1 MTKRTLLVAAL
12 LCVCPDLAQADGRL
26 NFRIDFNQADIRGAT
41 NAVGIDWP
49 GLEVELEKSF
59 KTPKI
64 IVSGV
69 ALGVRRETF
78 YGFTG
83 FGEEKGVHRWDE
95 GTYLTLRVYRNIHF
109 GGDTSWSI
117 SPSVAVLYGIPGT
130 TLNRTTSTRRD
141 DGGVDFT
148 QIFPMRNA
156 NVPKTLAEPAD
167 IGTDSAMLYP
177 EVSVSI
183 KRPLLKGGL
192 TFEWV
197 AGMRILRF
205 GVIDSTAQGA
215 VFEERRT
222 LAPTLGVRLG
232 IRIF

>member
-1 MTKRTLLVAAL
+1 MMRTLLVGAL
-12 LCVCPDLAQADGRL
+12 LCLWPPLVYADGRV
-26 NFRIDFNQADIRGAT
+26 NFRVDFNQADIRGAS

-64 IVSGV
+64 IASGL

-83 FGEEKGVHRWDE
+83 FGEAKGVQRWDE

-109 GGDTSWSI
+109 GGDTSWSL
-117 SPSVAVLYGIPGT
+117 SPSFTLLYGIPGT
-130 TLNRTTSTRRD
+130 TLDATSSTKRA
-141 DGGVDFT
+141 DGGVDYT
-148 QIFPMRNA
+148 HIFPMRNA
-156 NVPKTLAEPAD
+156 DVPRTLAEQAD

-183 KRPLLKGGL
+183 KKPLIKGGIN
-192 TFEWV
+192 FEWV
-197 AGMRILRF
+197 AGVRIIRF
-205 GVIDSTAQGA
+205 GVIDSSAQGA
-215 VFEERRT
+215 VFEERKT

-232 IRIF
+232 FRIF